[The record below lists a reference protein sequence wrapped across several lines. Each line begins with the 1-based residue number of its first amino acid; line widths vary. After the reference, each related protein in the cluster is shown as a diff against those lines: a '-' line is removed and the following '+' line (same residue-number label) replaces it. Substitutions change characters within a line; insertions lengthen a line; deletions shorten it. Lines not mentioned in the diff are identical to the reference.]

1 MRNAFLMIEMTM
13 ILSGLIMILNLGLS
27 VWTNRSSESLH
38 EWIPVTSNCEVL
50 CAIDK
55 ALP

>member
-1 MRNAFLMIEMTM
+1 MKSAFLMIEMSL
-13 ILSGLIMILNLGLS
+13 ILSVLIMILNLGLS
-27 VWTNRSSESLH
+27 VWTKRTSESLY